1 MSDQDETR
9 DIQTAAPVKIK
20 LPPGT
25 VEAVAKAM
33 YEAPQATQVGMAHL
47 VWDQASEQHRDWA
60 MTMARAAISAYE
72 SAKSGATT

>member
-9 DIQTAAPVKIK
+9 DIPAAAPVKIK

-33 YEAPQATQVGMAHL
+33 YEAPQSTQVGMAHL

-60 MTMARAAISAYE
+60 RTLARVAITE
-72 SAKSGATT
+72 FIRQTGAGK